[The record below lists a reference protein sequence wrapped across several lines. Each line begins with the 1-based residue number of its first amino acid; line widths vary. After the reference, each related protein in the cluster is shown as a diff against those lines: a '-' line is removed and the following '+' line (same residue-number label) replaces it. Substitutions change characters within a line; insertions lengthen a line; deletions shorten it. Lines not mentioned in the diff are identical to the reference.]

1 MKNFVFDT
9 CSLIYLTKI
18 QIKEKLPL
26 LGNIVVSQTVKN
38 ELIEDL
44 DLFSDAKKLKLNLDK
59 SIIKESKLKFDDMFS
74 SENLGKGER
83 ESIELC
89 IKSKGTLITDDHKA
103 LNYAL
108 NVGLRPKTSEVIL
121 LDFLQQGI
129 INYTEFKAFFKE
141 LAIIKSLKLEIISFF
156 KNKAKNIINKK
167 KEK

>member
-1 MKNFVFDT
+1 MKKFVFDT

-18 QIKEKLPL
+18 QIKEKLHL
-26 LGNIVVSQTVKN
+26 IGNIVVSQTVKN

-59 SIIKESKLKFDDMFS
+59 SIIKESKLKLDDMFS

-108 NVGLRPKTSEVIL
+108 NLGLRPKTSEVIL

-141 LAIIKSLKLEIISFF
+141 LAIIKALKLEIISFF

-167 KEK
+167 KEL